1 MLSVTSQ
8 AAQLYQL
15 VVLDDGTNES
25 CAYGVNNFGF
35 SVGYKKVAGV
45 MKPCLWTPARG
56 YLELPRAVQ
65 ATDPHGIAYAINDKF
80 SVVGT
85 YGATNVSSH
94 RIDVG
99 AVVGWNWD
107 GEMGQFSTK
116 ALADGMIGNSRDI
129 NSNGDAACTRYG
141 YAWCACIDNMYT
153 DAVQYSCA
161 FSGSACY
168 GINEQ
173 GNAVGQRYSYYANAN
188 VPIYYRKNSDGSYA
202 STSSDGMFLDIGNSA
217 CYDINSNNV
226 AVGSSDQA
234 GFYWEPDKYSL
245 NMFPISTRCYSINNA
260 STIVGSSNGVAC
272 MWEKGTNGSYKCT
285 DLNKLATSTIPG
297 IVMRKAFRISDAGQ
311 IVGQC
316 VNTNTGVQSAFM
328 LTPAVRAPR
337 CLKKAP
343 NNQLEFNWLVTEGHT
358 YAFRF
363 SEDLKSWVSY
373 PDLYY
378 ADTSTDV
385 SVFFSIDDMPKAFID
400 IVDTTP

>member
-1 MLSVTSQ
+1 MKRMIIVVALMLSVTSQ

-234 GFYWEPDKYSL
+234 GFS
-245 NMFPISTRCYSINNA
+245 NN
-260 STIVGSSNGVAC
+260 VA
-272 MWEKGTNGSYKCT
+272 N
-285 DLNKLATSTIPG
+285 
-297 IVMRKAFRISDAGQ
+297 
-311 IVGQC
+311 
-316 VNTNTGVQSAFM
+316 
-328 LTPAVRAPR
+328 
-337 CLKKAP
+337 
-343 NNQLEFNWLVTEGHT
+343 
-358 YAFRF
+358 
-363 SEDLKSWVSY
+363 
-373 PDLYY
+373 
-378 ADTSTDV
+378 
-385 SVFFSIDDMPKAFID
+385 
-400 IVDTTP
+400 